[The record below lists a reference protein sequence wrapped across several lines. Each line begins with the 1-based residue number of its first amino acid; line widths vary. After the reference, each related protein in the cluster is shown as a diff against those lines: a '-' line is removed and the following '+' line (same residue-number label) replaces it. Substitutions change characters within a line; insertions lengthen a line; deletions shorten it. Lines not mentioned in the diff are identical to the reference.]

1 MIIKTHNSH
10 HNEKKAAAKMQY
22 SLFQVT
28 MYGVGLILGAG
39 IYIIIGDIVGIA
51 GNITHSRRIIFEYKS
66 CNVKN

>member
-1 MIIKTHNSH
+1 
-10 HNEKKAAAKMQY
+10 
-22 SLFQVT
+22 
-28 MYGVGLILGAG
+28 MYGVGLILCAT